1 MNPAK
6 AAFHATGRLIQNISN
21 MMREKLDTKAVK
33 QPELLDLI
41 SILLFSQFLADHRMV
56 SNLADNPF
64 IKLLTASVSHL
75 IDTHYY
81 CQYDHVI
88 LSGIDCYSRLI
99 LIPPIMP
106 ATAL

>member
-1 MNPAK
+1 
-6 AAFHATGRLIQNISN
+6 
-21 MMREKLDTKAVK
+21 
-33 QPELLDLI
+33 
-41 SILLFSQFLADHRMV
+41 MV